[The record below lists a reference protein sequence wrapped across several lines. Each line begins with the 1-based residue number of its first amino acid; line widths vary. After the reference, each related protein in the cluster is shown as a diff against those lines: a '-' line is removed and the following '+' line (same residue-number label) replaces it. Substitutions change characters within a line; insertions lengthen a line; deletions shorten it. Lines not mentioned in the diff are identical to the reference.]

1 LPLPDWQQFHLD
13 HGVLREPSP
22 DRSRL
27 VLWLR
32 RPAENGARRWER
44 VSNVSGAE
52 IGGDNGVFATAA
64 TTIQAQERGGVF
76 GRLLRSFRK
85 STEATTWVL
94 PVGGTAEQV
103 GTRQTDAILAWS
115 DAGPLADKD
124 VAARWPQA
132 ARRQRLGSNLFLVT
146 GVTPAATAQPISPPP
161 VSEPS
166 TSAPAVEAPQVLA
179 PAASRPAEARPAPA
193 APPVPKEGM
202 PAPPNPR
209 QQAEQL
215 LAEARQSGDRQREAA
230 ALADLGVACQRSGDS
245 KAARPNLEAALQL
258 ALELGDQTLISDVQ
272 GNLGLVLAALGDPA
286 RGLQLLEE
294 GLSTARVSENHFQ
307 VKSALD
313 NMGQAY
319 AAMRNHAGAL
329 FAFDEALTL
338 ARNLG
343 DRPHE
348 AEMLWCL
355 AIQHAEL
362 GQRDYAMTRGQEAID
377 AFGQLRSPHVAM
389 LTEHLQKYAAGDSE
403 ARLPA
408 AANVGSRNPAAA
420 SGPGFLRMAFSALKS
435 MAKFVGSGMK
445 TVPPAVRDERLET
458 CAACEHHTGVRCKL
472 CGCFTA
478 VKSWLPHE
486 HCPIGRWPE

>member
-22 DRSRL
+22 DRRGI

-52 IGGDNGVFATAA
+52 VGGDNGVFATAA
-64 TTIQAQERGGVF
+64 TTIQAQERGGMF

-103 GTRQTDAILAWS
+103 GTRQTDALLAWS
-115 DAGPLADKD
+115 DVGPLADEE

-132 ARRQRLGSNLFLVT
+132 VRRQRLGSNLFLVT
-146 GVTPAATAQPISPPP
+146 GVTPVAAAQSLSPPP
-161 VSEPS
+161 LSKPP
-166 TSAPAVEAPQVLA
+166 TSAPAVQAPPVLA
-179 PAASRPAEARPAPA
+179 PAASPPAEARPAPA
-193 APPVPKEGM
+193 ASAPKGGM

-230 ALADLGVACQRSGDS
+230 ALADLGVACQRGGDS

-258 ALELGDQTLISDVQ
+258 ALKLNDQTLISDVQ
-272 GNLGLVLAALGDPA
+272 GNLGLVLAGLGDPA

-294 GLSTARVSENHFQ
+294 GLSTARASENHFQ

-362 GQRDYAMTRGQEAID
+362 GQRDYALIRGQEAID

-403 ARLPA
+403 ARLPSSPTVA
-408 AANVGSRNPAAA
+408 AAA
-420 SGPGFLRMAFSALKS
+420 SGGPSLLRMAFSALKS
-435 MAKFVGSGMK
+435 MARFVGSGMK
-445 TVPPAVRDERLET
+445 TVPPAVREERLQT
-458 CAACEHHTGVRCKL
+458 CGACEHHTGVRCKL